1 MQRMWRHSCITGG
14 GTNLYNF
21 LKDSLTILINFKTDY
36 LMRGWPTLQ
45 GKYSLSISALT
56 RNLVPST
63 IAIFELRQE
72 ASFWVNVICA
82 KFTETVTTG
91 K

>member
-1 MQRMWRHSCITGG
+1 
-14 GTNLYNF
+14 
-21 LKDSLTILINFKTDY
+21 
-36 LMRGWPTLQ
+36 MRISSNSE

-56 RNLVPST
+56 RNLVPSA

-82 KFTETVTTG
+82 KFVETVANG

>member
-1 MQRMWRHSCITGG
+1 
-14 GTNLYNF
+14 
-21 LKDSLTILINFKTDY
+21 
-36 LMRGWPTLQ
+36 MRIRPNLQ

-56 RNLVPST
+56 RNLVPSP

-72 ASFWVNVICA
+72 ASFWVNVISA
-82 KFTETVTTG
+82 KFIETVTTG